1 MSLIPRLRGV
11 EYAGAV
17 PNRPGVP
24 DPGPGGNEYGGEYPV
39 PMTTGGPQVSGI
51 QEYLA
56 KLAAQGA
63 KPTPQ
68 NVNRARVGDTSAAPS
83 KSMDVLPSR
92 ADRTVEGYEPNP
104 RDAVPQR
111 DPMTLSRDEMSPRIG
126 GNGGTVPP
134 QLPPDVLGSDERSP
148 SISGPGGIGAA
159 LGAGGLGALI
169 IKLLSGGG
177 GSAPVIPPITPI
189 GVGGPQGALPA
200 PTPALPPTEMSPRI
214 GGPAIPPVVGGPN
227 PGAPQIAA
235 PGERPPIPMGSVP
248 TGNPPIALPDSNVPP
263 PRLQTAGVDLQRPPA
278 SMIAPPGAAAENAS
292 LTPSPTS
299 AAISKAL
306 EGDKPAPRAKSPRGR
321 ARVPRV
327 AP

>member
-104 RDAVPQR
+104 RDVAPQR

-134 QLPPDVLGSDERSP
+134 QLPPDALGSDERSP
-148 SISGPGGIGAA
+148 SISGPGGIGAT

-169 IKLLSGGG
+169 IKLLGGG
-177 GSAPVIPPITPI
+177 GSGAPVIPPITST
-189 GVGGPQGALPA
+189 G
-200 PTPALPPTEMSPRI
+200 PTPNPAI
-214 GGPAIPPVVGGPN
+214 GGPAIPPAVSGPN

-263 PRLQTAGVDLQRPPA
+263 PKLQTAGVDLQRPPA

-292 LTPSPTS
+292 LTPNPTS

-327 AP
+327 VP